1 MSQMIV
7 MAMNPTDAAKIILLD
22 DPKGIDENGER
33 DLREWYA
40 WAPELSKWIA
50 KVANNP
56 INKAEDIIFVGPK
69 DYIEPFMER
78 AKAMTNKPVS
88 RMG

>member
-7 MAMNPTDAAKIILLD
+7 MAMNPADAAKIILLD
-22 DPKGIDENGER
+22 DPKRLEEE
-33 DLREWYA
+33 REWYA

-56 INKAEDIIFVGPK
+56 MNQVEDIVFVGPK
-69 DYIEPFMER
+69 DYITPFMER
-78 AKAMTNKPVS
+78 AKVMTNKPVS